1 MVCHLILLDLAVNV
15 LQLQLVSTQRLNQ
28 PLIPEDLPFKIGCVI
43 LLNLNLI
50 MLLLKTG

>member
-15 LQLQLVSTQRLNQ
+15 LQLQLVSAQRLNQ